1 MGRVRISGR
10 SKRIVIYIIPF
21 RLILL
26 TKVDS
31 CGLLALPF
39 FQSVHQVP
47 ILFVLLLFK
56 ACLGGTRNGNF
67 VWSPRTLVVTLAF
80 ICLVVLGLGAA
91 RKGNK
96 QKAQIAPPRIESF
109 TPLAQNMTRSLELA
123 GARRNRDAEGG
134 PELSLRNG
142 ADKAITAL
150 AVSVN
155 GVIAIVDFLYSEDQV
170 NRSLAPGAV
179 HTNWFA
185 SMRRSLSTEPA
196 PQDFDV
202 KILAVVFDDRS
213 GEGEERP
220 IAGIFHDR
228 NKSKRLLTRIANV
241 FSEEISGQTADGA
254 VFETLRSRISS
265 VSSDPADS
273 RDIATV
279 LRWLD
284 QSDSGL
290 SYRER
295 LKRVME
301 ACENLRARL

>member
-1 MGRVRISGR
+1 MKTGTFVRS
-10 SKRIVIYIIPF
+10 PM
-21 RLILL
+21 
-26 TKVDS
+26 T
-31 CGLLALPF
+31 LA
-39 FQSVHQVP
+39 
-47 ILFVLLLFK
+47 
-56 ACLGGTRNGNF
+56 
-67 VWSPRTLVVTLAF
+67 VTLAS
-80 ICLVVLGLGAA
+80 ICVVVLGIGAA

-96 QKAQIAPPRIESF
+96 QKAQTAPPRIESF
-109 TPLAQNMTRSLELA
+109 TPLAQNMTRSLELV
-123 GARRNRDAEGG
+123 GARRNRDAAGG

-155 GVIAIVDFLYSEDQV
+155 GVIALVDFLYSEDQV
-170 NRSLAPGAV
+170 NRTLAPGAV

-220 IAGIFHDR
+220 IAGIFHNR

-241 FSEEISGQTADGA
+241 FSEEISGQTGDGA
-254 VFETLRSRISS
+254 GFEPLRSRISA

-273 RDIATV
+273 MDVASV

-284 QSDSGL
+284 QSDHDL
-290 SYRER
+290 SSRER
-295 LKRVME
+295 IARVMV
-301 ACENLRARL
+301 ACDNLRARL